1 MVRLALHSRRSR
13 SVHHLGAVRRHDPRG
28 VCLRLCVRAGR
39 QDRYLQIVG
48 HPRGRHHRVRRAAVP
63 LSAERSVPAAAGVQP
78 VISTAITDLWYGF
91 GVALEPHN
99 LMYCFLG
106 VLVGNLVGVLPGMGP
121 VATISIL
128 LPLTFGMPPVPAI
141 LMLSGVYYGAQ
152 YGGAICSIL
161 LNLPCHPPHAV
172 TCLDGFPLTKQGKG
186 GTALGI
192 TIIAAFIG
200 ASFGIT
206 EMIFLAPFLVSVA
219 LKFGPAEVCSLM
231 LVGLLAGSTLA
242 KGSPL
247 NGIAMTV
254 LGLFI
259 GIVGSDIE
267 TGTPRFTFGIA
278 ELFDGVEIIALAL
291 GMFGIAEFMNSI
303 NNTESVDLRYAKV
316 GISDMFPS
324 KADLKLAFW
333 PMIRGTFIGSLCA
346 LIPGTGPTIASF
358 VSYAAEKKISRTP
371 ERFGHGAI
379 EGVACPEASTHSSVQ
394 GDFIPTMSLGI
405 PGDTVMALLLGALI
419 IHGIVP
425 GPQLISQHAD
435 IFWGL
440 IASFWIGNI
449 LLVILNVP
457 MIGLW
462 VKLLIIP
469 YRYIYPS
476 AMFFVCIV
484 VYAANNDMFQVGET
498 MFIGVVGYIL
508 LRLDF
513 HPAPILLG
521 FVLGPRFEEN
531 FRGSLLIS
539 RGDLLTFV
547 ERPIS
552 AFFLLI
558 CVVLIAAQIYVW
570 LRKPKIL
577 AEEKAIEAEV
587 PATRYSEL
595 AG

>member
-1 MVRLALHSRRSR
+1 MIETAL
-13 SVHHLGAVRRHDPRG
+13 
-28 VCLRLCVRAGR
+28 
-39 QDRYLQIVG
+39 Q
-48 HPRGRHHRVRRAAVP
+48 
-63 LSAERSVPAAAGVQP
+63 
-78 VISTAITDLWYGF
+78 DLWFGF

-128 LPLTFGMPPVPAI
+128 LPLTFGMKPVAAI
-141 LMLSGVYYGAQ
+141 LMLAGVYYGAQ

-161 LNLPCHPPHAV
+161 LNLPTHPPHAV

-192 TIIAAFIG
+192 TVIASFMG

-206 EMIFLAPFLVSVA
+206 EMIFLAPFLVKVA
-219 LKFGPAEVCSLM
+219 LQFGPAEVCSLM

-242 KGSPL
+242 RGSPL
-247 NGIAMTV
+247 KGIAMTV
-254 LGLFI
+254 LGLLI
-259 GIVGSDIE
+259 GIVGTDIE
-267 TGTPRFTFGIA
+267 TGTTRFTFGIL
-278 ELFDGVEIIALAL
+278 ELDDGVEIVTLAL
-291 GMFGIAEFMNSI
+291 GLFGIAEFMNSM
-303 NNTESVDLRYAKV
+303 NQTAAVDTKYSKV
-316 GISDMFPS
+316 GFRDMFPS
-324 KADLKLAFW
+324 RADLKRAFF
-333 PMIRGTFIGSLCA
+333 PMVRGTLLGSMCA

-358 VSYAAEKKISRTP
+358 VSYATEKKISRTP

-405 PGDTVMALLLGALI
+405 PGDVTMALLLGALI
-419 IHGIVP
+419 IQGIVP
-425 GPQLISQHAD
+425 GPQLISEHPD

-462 VKLLIIP
+462 VKLLSIP
-469 YRYIYPS
+469 YRYLYPS
-476 AMFFVCIV
+476 AMFFICIG

-498 MFIGVVGYIL
+498 VAIGIFGYVL

-531 FRGSLLIS
+531 FRRAMLIS
-539 RGDLLTFV
+539 RGDLKVFI

-552 AFFLLI
+552 AAFLTLCVLLI
-558 CVVLIAAQIYVW
+558 AGQIYVW
-570 LRKPKIL
+570 LRRPKSV
-577 AEEKAIEAEV
+577 AGAGEIEAKL
-587 PATRYSEL
+587 PASPYTEL
-595 AG
+595 SG